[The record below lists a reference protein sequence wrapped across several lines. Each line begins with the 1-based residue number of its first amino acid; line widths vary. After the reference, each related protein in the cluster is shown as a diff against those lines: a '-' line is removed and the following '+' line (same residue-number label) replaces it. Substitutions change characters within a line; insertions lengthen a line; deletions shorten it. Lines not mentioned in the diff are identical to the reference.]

1 MRSVALLL
9 ALILAGAAQGQVR
22 PTLPPPSAGNVTL
35 TLDEY
40 NRLLE
45 LANKPGKKVDVPP
58 QPYSLQ
64 SADLRIEVTGEKAAG
79 KVQLEGQVF
88 TKGSATVPLVSGMT
102 VLEAQQKGKELALV
116 QSGRTHSAVL
126 TGPAEFS
133 ISLETG
139 FPLVIEPG
147 RASFQ
152 LPAPAAGAV
161 RLTLVLPGDHTNAH
175 VSPGLVTARSSSN
188 GQTTIQ
194 ATLAP
199 GQNTSVWWA
208 SRENVAPVAPKAVRF
223 LSDVKTLVSVGEGQ
237 LGLAA
242 LIDINVIQGDPAQF
256 EIEMPAGYEL
266 AGASGSTLE
275 SGAVEGGVLVLK
287 VSNPSARSHQFLV
300 TLEKSTTDT
309 KAEVPFLALKGSQR
323 ETGEIVVEGEGTI
336 ELTARESGGL
346 KRMDLKEASPY
357 LRALAHSSPHA
368 AFRHHRQPSEPLG
381 LALEW
386 VRFPDKAVIPAV
398 VQDAV
403 VTSMVTSEG
412 RSLTEVR
419 LTLRNQAQPFLR
431 VSLPAGASIVS
442 ADVAGQN
449 VKPVQGSDGN
459 RVPLLRPGFRP
470 TGSYPVSFVYMDS
483 GAPFAKKGGAELLL
497 PKMDVPIALLHWE
510 VFLPERY
517 KVANFAGDALRA
529 ELLPEAE
536 VSPMMPKRVAMI
548 KEEELVGAGRTQA
561 TLSMDIPPGIVNSVH
576 RALNLAP
583 GLVGGVVLDSTTAV
597 IPNAQVVVT
606 EVATGQSRQAS
617 ANSSGQWR
625 AGPFA
630 SGRLKITVSAQGF
643 QPQVRQINYD
653 AERPQPVNVTLNVGS
668 VAETVEVTSQAEV
681 VRDSK
686 RIDNELKKK
695 SAEVLNSASGNV
707 VNLQRRV
714 AGVLTIP
721 VEVPRAGTSFRFVRP
736 LVVDEPTKL
745 SFTYKTK

>member
-1 MRSVALLL
+1 MRFVAFAL
-9 ALILAGAAQGQVR
+9 ACMLPVGLQGQVR
-22 PTLPPPSAGNVTL
+22 PTLPPPSTGNVTL

-45 LANKPGKKVDVPP
+45 LASKPGKKVDVPP

-64 SADLRIEVTGEKAAG
+64 SADLRIEVAGERATG
-79 KVQLEGQVF
+79 KVQLDGQVF
-88 TKGSATVPLVSGMT
+88 AKGPATVPLVSGMT
-102 VLEAQQKGKELALV
+102 VLDAQQKGKELALV

-126 TGPAEFS
+126 TGPADFS
-133 ISLETG
+133 IGLDTG

-147 RASFQ
+147 RASFN

-175 VSPGLVTARSSSN
+175 VSPGLITARSSSN
-188 GQTTIQ
+188 GQTTIE

-208 SRENVAPVAPKAVRF
+208 SRESAAPVAPKAVRF

-242 LIDINVIQGDPAQF
+242 LIDINVIQGDPTQF
-256 EIEMPAGYEL
+256 EMEMPAGYEL

-275 SGAVEGGVLVLK
+275 SGAVEAGVLVLK
-287 VSNPSARSHQFLV
+287 VGNASARSHQFLV
-300 TLEKSTTDT
+300 TLEKSTTDS
-309 KAEVPFLALKGSQR
+309 KADVPFLALKGSQR

-336 ELTARESGGL
+336 ELTAKESGGL

-357 LRALAHSSPHA
+357 LRSLAHASPYA

-386 VRFPDKAVIPAV
+386 VRFPNQDVIPAV
-398 VQDAV
+398 VQSAV
-403 VTSMVTSEG
+403 ATSMVTSEG
-412 RSLTEVR
+412 RSLTEVK
-419 LTLRNQAQPFLR
+419 LMLRNQAQPFLR

-483 GAPFAKKGGAELLL
+483 GAPFAKKGGAELSL
-497 PKMDVPIALLHWE
+497 PKMDLPIALLHWE

-517 KVANFAGDALRA
+517 KVANFAGDAVPA
-529 ELLPEAE
+529 ELLPESQDR
-536 VSPMMPKRVAMI
+536 VMMPKQILMD
-548 KEEELVGAGRTQA
+548 KDELVGAGRA
-561 TLSMDIPPGIVNSVH
+561 PAGMLSITPGILNTVH
-576 RALNLAP
+576 GPLNLAP
-583 GLVGGVVLDSTTAV
+583 GLIGGVVVAPAMAV

-606 EVATGQSRQAS
+606 ELATGQTRQAS

-630 SGRLKITVSAQGF
+630 SGRLKITVDAQGF
-643 QPQVRQINYD
+643 KRYTRQINFD
-653 AERPQPVNVTLNVGS
+653 AERPQSVNVTLDVGS
-668 VAETVEVTSQAEV
+668 VSETVEVTAQSDA

-686 RIDNELKKK
+686 RIENVLKKK
-695 SAEVLNSASGNV
+695 AAEMQNSASGNV

-736 LVVDEPTKL
+736 LVVDEPTKV

>member
-1 MRSVALLL
+1 MRLVAFGL
-9 ALILAGAAQGQVR
+9 AWMLVAGLQAQVR
-22 PTLPPPSAGNVTL
+22 PALPPPSTGNVTL

-45 LANKPGKKVDVPP
+45 LASKPGKKVDLPP

-64 SADLRIEVTGEKAAG
+64 SADLRIEVTGERATG
-79 KVQLEGQVF
+79 KVQLDGQVF
-88 TKGSATVPLVSGMT
+88 AKGPATVPLVSGMT
-102 VLEAQQKGKELALV
+102 VLDAQQKGKELALV

-126 TGPAEFS
+126 TGPADFS
-133 ISLETG
+133 IALDTG

-147 RASFQ
+147 RASFN

-175 VSPGLVTARSSSN
+175 VSPGLITARSSSN
-188 GQTTIQ
+188 GQTTIE

-208 SRENVAPVAPKAVRF
+208 SRESAAPVAPKAVRF

-242 LIDINVIQGDPAQF
+242 LIDINVIQGDPTQF
-256 EIEMPAGYEL
+256 EMEMPAGYEL

-275 SGAVEGGVLVLK
+275 SGAVEAGVLVLK
-287 VSNPSARSHQFLV
+287 VGNASARSHQFLV
-300 TLEKSTTDT
+300 TLEKSTTDS
-309 KAEVPFLALKGSQR
+309 KADVPFLALKGSQR

-336 ELTARESGGL
+336 ELTAKESGGL

-357 LRALAHSSPHA
+357 LRSLAHASPYA

-386 VRFPDKAVIPAV
+386 VRFPNQDVIPAV
-398 VQDAV
+398 VQSAV
-403 VTSMVTSEG
+403 ATSMVTSEG
-412 RSLTEVR
+412 RSLTEVK
-419 LTLRNQAQPFLR
+419 LMLRNQAQPFLR

-483 GAPFAKKGGAELLL
+483 GAPFAKKGGAELTL
-497 PKMDVPIALLHWE
+497 PKMDLPIALLHWE

-517 KVANFAGDALRA
+517 KVANFAGDALPA
-529 ELLPEAE
+529 ELLPE
-536 VSPMMPKRVAMI
+536 SPDGLMVPKQIAMV
-548 KEEELVGAGRTQA
+548 KEDEFVGAGRGGLA
-561 TLSMDIPPGIVNSVH
+561 PNMPPGLADTMH
-576 RALNLAP
+576 RALNLSP
-583 GLVGGVVLDSTTAV
+583 GLIGGVVVDPSMAV
-597 IPNAQVVVT
+597 IPYAQVVVT
-606 EVATGQSRQAS
+606 ELATGQSKQAT
-617 ANSSGQWR
+617 ANASGHWR

-630 SGRLKITVSAQGF
+630 SGRLKISVEAQGF
-643 QPQVRQINYD
+643 KPQVRQINYD
-653 AERPQPVNVTLNVGS
+653 AERPQSVNMTLYVGMVS
-668 VAETVEVTSQAEV
+668 ETVTVESLSDAN
-681 VRDSK
+681 RDSK

-695 SAEVLNSASGNV
+695 AAEMQNSASGNV

-736 LVVDEPTKL
+736 LVVDEPTKV

>member
-1 MRSVALLL
+1 MRSVAFLL
-9 ALILAGAAQGQVR
+9 ASILAVVAQGQVR

-45 LANKPGKKVDVPP
+45 LANKPGKKVDAPP

-64 SADLRIEVTGEKAAG
+64 SAELRIEVTGERAAG
-79 KVQLEGQVF
+79 KVQLDGQVF
-88 TKGSATVPLVSGMT
+88 AKGSATVPLVTGMT
-102 VLEAQQKGKELALV
+102 VLEAQQKGKELALL
-116 QSGRTHSAVL
+116 QSGRTHSAML

-133 ISLETG
+133 ISLDTG

-152 LPAPAAGAV
+152 LPAPAAGSV

-175 VSPGLVTARSSSN
+175 VSPGLITARSSSN

-208 SRENVAPVAPKAVRF
+208 SRENAAPVAPKAVRF

-242 LIDINVIQGDPAQF
+242 LIDINVIQGDPTQF
-256 EIEMPAGYEL
+256 ELEMPAGYEL

-287 VSNPSARSHQFLV
+287 VGNAAARNHQFLV
-300 TLEKSTTDT
+300 TMERPTSDS

-336 ELTARESGGL
+336 ELTAKESGGL

-357 LRALAHSSPHA
+357 LRSLAHSSPHA

-381 LALEW
+381 LSLEW

-419 LTLRNQAQPFLR
+419 LTIRNQAQPFLR

-449 VKPVQGSDGN
+449 VKPVQGADGN

-483 GAPFAKKGGAELLL
+483 GTPFAKKGGAELLL

-517 KVANFAGDALRA
+517 KVANFAGDVVPA
-529 ELLPEAE
+529 ELMPEAE
-536 VSPMMPKRVAMI
+536 TAPLVPKQIAMI
-548 KEEELVGAGRTQA
+548 KEDELPSDSRSSLVLNMNMT
-561 TLSMDIPPGIVNSVH
+561 PGVLNS
-576 RALNLAP
+576 APGSWSLAP
-583 GLVGGVVLDSTTAV
+583 GWVGGLVVDTSTAV
-597 IPNAQVVVT
+597 VAHAQVMVT
-606 EVATGQSRQAS
+606 EMATGQSRQAS
-617 ANSSGQWR
+617 TDSAGRWR
-625 AGPFA
+625 AGSFS
-630 SGRLKITVSAQGF
+630 SGRLRIRVESLGF
-643 QPQVRQINYD
+643 KPLVREINYD
-653 AERPQPVNVTLNVGS
+653 ASRPRAINVTLNVGS
-668 VAETVEVTSQAEV
+668 VSESVEVTAQAEV

-686 RIDNELKKK
+686 RIENQVSKNA
-695 SAEVLNSASGNV
+695 AEVLNSASGNV
-707 VNLQRRV
+707 VNLQRRI

-736 LVVDEPTKL
+736 LVVDEPTKV

>member
-1 MRSVALLL
+1 MRLVAFAL
-9 ALILAGAAQGQVR
+9 ACMLPVGLPAQVR
-22 PTLPPPSAGNVTL
+22 PTLPPPSTGNVTL

-45 LANKPGKKVDVPP
+45 LASKPGKKVEAPP

-64 SADLRIEVTGEKAAG
+64 SADLRIEVAGERATG
-79 KVQLEGQVF
+79 KVQLDGQVF
-88 TKGSATVPLVSGMT
+88 AKGPATVPLVSGMT
-102 VLEAQQKGKELALV
+102 VLDAQQKGKELALV

-126 TGPAEFS
+126 TGPADFS
-133 ISLETG
+133 IALDTG

-147 RASFQ
+147 RASFN

-175 VSPGLVTARSSSN
+175 VSPGLITARSSSK
-188 GQTTIQ
+188 GQTTIE

-208 SRENVAPVAPKAVRF
+208 SRESAAPVAPKAVRF

-256 EIEMPAGYEL
+256 EMEMPAGYEL

-275 SGAVEGGVLVLK
+275 SGAVEAGVLVLK
-287 VSNPSARSHQFLV
+287 VGNASARSHQFLV
-300 TLEKSTTDT
+300 TLEKSTTDS
-309 KAEVPFLALKGSQR
+309 KADVPFLALKGSQR

-336 ELTARESGGL
+336 ELTAKESGGL

-357 LRALAHSSPHA
+357 LRSLAHASPYA

-386 VRFPDKAVIPAV
+386 VRFPNQDVIPAV
-398 VQDAV
+398 VQSAV
-403 VTSMVTSEG
+403 ATSMVTSEG
-412 RSLTEVR
+412 RSLTEVK

-483 GAPFAKKGGAELLL
+483 GAPFAKKGGAELTL
-497 PKMDVPIALLHWE
+497 PKMDLPIALLHWE

-517 KVANFAGDALRA
+517 KVANFAGDALPA
-529 ELLPEAE
+529 ELLPEAQDKL
-536 VSPMMPKRVAMI
+536 MMPKQVLMD
-548 KEEELVGAGRTQA
+548 KDEVVGAGRGP
-561 TLSMDIPPGIVNSVH
+561 LSLNANMPPGLADTMH
-576 RALNLAP
+576 RALNLSP
-583 GLVGGVVLDSTTAV
+583 GLIGGVVVDPSMAT
-597 IPNAQVVVT
+597 IPWAQVVVT
-606 EVATGQSRQAS
+606 ELATGQSKQAS

-630 SGRLKITVSAQGF
+630 SGRLKITVDAQGF
-643 QPQVRQINYD
+643 QKQVRQINYD
-653 AERPQPVNVTLNVGS
+653 AERPQSVNVTLNVGS
-668 VAETVEVTSQAEV
+668 VSETVEVTAQSDA

-686 RIDNELKKK
+686 RIENELKKK
-695 SAEVLNSASGNV
+695 AAETQNSASGNV

-736 LVVDEPTKL
+736 LVVDEPTKV

>member
-1 MRSVALLL
+1 MRLVAFVL
-9 ALILAGAAQGQVR
+9 AWILAAGLQAQVR
-22 PTLPPPSAGNVTL
+22 PALPPPSTGNVTL

-45 LANKPGKKVDVPP
+45 LASKPGKKVDVPP

-64 SADLRIEVTGEKAAG
+64 SADLRIEVAGERATG
-79 KVQLEGQVF
+79 KVQLDGQVF
-88 TKGSATVPLVSGMT
+88 AKGPATVPLVSGMT
-102 VLEAQQKGKELALV
+102 ILDAQQKGKELALV
-116 QSGRTHSAVL
+116 QSGSTHSGVL
-126 TGPAEFS
+126 TGPADFS
-133 ISLETG
+133 IALDTG

-147 RASFQ
+147 RASFN

-175 VSPGLVTARSSSN
+175 VSPGLITARSSSN
-188 GQTTIQ
+188 GQTTIE

-208 SRENVAPVAPKAVRF
+208 SRESAAPVTPKAVRF

-242 LIDINVIQGDPAQF
+242 LIDINVIQGDPTQF
-256 EIEMPAGYEL
+256 EMEVPAGYEL

-275 SGAVEGGVLVLK
+275 SGAVEAGVLVLK
-287 VSNPSARSHQFLV
+287 VGNASARSHQFLV
-300 TLEKSTTDT
+300 TLEKSTTEL
-309 KAEVPFLALKGSQR
+309 KADVPFLALKGSQR

-336 ELTARESGGL
+336 ELTAKESGGL

-357 LRALAHSSPHA
+357 LRSLAHASPYA

-386 VRFPDKAVIPAV
+386 VRFPDQAVIPAV
-398 VQDAV
+398 VQSAV
-403 VTSMVTSEG
+403 ATSMVTSEG
-412 RSLTEVR
+412 RSLTEVK
-419 LTLRNQAQPFLR
+419 LTLRNQGQPFLR

-470 TGSYPVSFVYMDS
+470 AGSYLVSFVYMDS
-483 GAPFAKKGGAELLL
+483 GAPFAKKGGAELSL
-497 PKMDVPIALLHWE
+497 PRMDLPIALLHWE

-517 KVANFAGDALRA
+517 KVANFAGDALPA
-529 ELLPEAE
+529 ELLPEGPDE
-536 VSPMMPKRVAMI
+536 LMVPKQIAMD
-548 KEEELVGAGRTQA
+548 KDELVGAGRGDMR
-561 TLSMDIPPGIVNSVH
+561 LSMNMPPGLADTMQ

-583 GLVGGVVLDSTTAV
+583 GQIGGVVVDPSMAV
-597 IPNAQVVVT
+597 IPYAQVTVT
-606 EVATGQSRQAS
+606 ELATGQSKQTT
-617 ANSSGQWR
+617 ANASGQWR
-625 AGPFA
+625 VGPFA
-630 SGRLKITVSAQGF
+630 SGRLKIKVDSQGF
-643 QPQVRQINYD
+643 QPQVRQVTYD
-653 AERPQPVNVTLNVGS
+653 AERPHAINVTLNVGS
-668 VAETVEVTSQAEV
+668 VAETVEVTSSSEV
-681 VRDSK
+681 QRDSK
-686 RIDNELKKK
+686 RIENELKKK
-695 SAEVLNSASGNV
+695 TAELQNSASGNV

-736 LVVDEPTKL
+736 LVVDEPTKV